1 VSILDVPQ
9 QRTDILETGPRRES
23 EDDHRFYSHPLTG
36 NPYLSVT
43 YVIGAC
49 QSKPWLGAWAAKT
62 AAAYAVDFR
71 HNWLKTF
78 RDGGDAGRDDAI
90 KEITRTAAANRD
102 VKANIGTYEHDVFEA
117 LLLDQPI
124 PGIPDNLD
132 GQIVEFDGE
141 LVVIDQT
148 WLDQIADGFLNFIED
163 FGWKAIAAEC
173 TVASD
178 EHEGAGTIDAIGRSE
193 SLGQTILL
201 DVKTGAHLDAGIL
214 AQLGPYWKFPHLW
227 LRSGQIVRKPRT
239 DLAAILHLRPS
250 YSRGYKLLVVTPE
263 ELTVGWDWWQAMRAQ
278 LAVSKDVPSKFGAV
292 LYPPLPDGS
301 QPPPMVEDLRSYA
314 GCSRVVNP
322 LLAAGI
328 VHLAD
333 LADLDREDVAQ
344 IKGVGPKTLTALIDV
359 MAVHGLTFRSESKVA

>member
-1 VSILDVPQ
+1 MTAHIPE
-9 QRTDILETGPRRES
+9 QRTDFLETGPRRGS
-23 EDDHRFYSHPLTG
+23 EDDHRYYSHPTSG
-36 NPYLSVT
+36 DPYLSVT

-71 HNWLKTF
+71 ANWLKTF
-78 RDGGDAGRDDAI
+78 RDNGRELAM

-124 PGIPDNLD
+124 PGIPDHLE

-141 LVVIDQT
+141 LVVIDQE
-148 WLDQIADGFLNFIED
+148 WLDGIADGLLNFIED
-163 FGWKAIAAEC
+163 FGFKAIAAEC

-178 EHEGAGTIDAIGRSE
+178 EHEAAGTIDAIGR
-193 SLGQTILL
+193 LTVLDQTALI
-201 DVKTGAHLDAGIL
+201 DVKTGAHLDAGVL
-214 AQLGPYWKFPHLW
+214 AQLGAYWQFPHLW
-227 LRSGQIVRKPRT
+227 LRSGQIVRRPRA
-239 DLAAILHLRPS
+239 DIAAILHLRPS
-250 YSRGYKLLVVTPE
+250 YSRGYKLLIVTPQ
-263 ELTVGWDWWQAMRAQ
+263 ELSVGWTWWQAMRRQ
-278 LAVSKDVPSKFGAV
+278 LAVSKDVPGKFGTV

-314 GCSRVVNP
+314 GCSRVVSP

-328 VHLAD
+328 VHLSD
-333 LADLDREDVAQ
+333 LAALDRDDVEQ
-344 IKGVGPKTLTALIDV
+344 IKGVGPKTLTALTEV
-359 MAVHGLTFRSESKVA
+359 MAAHGLTFRTKAKVA